1 MGDAQDYD
9 IGAAFFLGM
18 GYTSQTAHVLPTD
31 KERKAIK
38 RKKKF
43 FGFVDFAKLKR
54 DAARTKRKAKRKGKK

>member
-18 GYTSQTAHVLPTD
+18 GYTSQTAHVLPSK
-31 KERKAIK
+31 KEAKAIK

-54 DAARTKRKAKRKGKK
+54 DAARAKRKGKKR